1 MTCIVVWDKEP
12 TIQGIIESLKKEEV
26 SFWEEVQDFLNLS
39 DEERRKYEAEYD
51 TLFLAK
57 RVHAW
62 CTLFHPSD
70 NCKEILEK
78 EFYAKYVGREPS
90 GDYMTYRKKYMHRH
104 KVTEEIEKNF
114 SDKER
119 FEFEQKVMK
128 GWEKYSDRVILGL
141 NAVDLWEFYKNN
153 KTYITCIRPY
163 WAKDSFQKL
172 MEDNPYLMLELLK
185 RAGIMDSLRKTC

>member
-1 MTCIVVWDKEP
+1 MTYIVVWDKEP
-12 TIQGIIESLKKEEV
+12 TVQGILESFKKSEIP
-26 SFWEEVQDFLNLS
+26 FWEDVQDYLNLS
-39 DEERRKYEAEYD
+39 DEERRRYEAEYND
-51 TLFLAK
+51 MFLAK

-70 NCKEILEK
+70 NCEEILEK

-104 KVTEEIEKNF
+104 KVTEEIEKSF

-128 GWEKYSDRVILGL
+128 GWEKYSNKVLLGL
-141 NAVDLWEFYKNN
+141 YAVDIWESYKKNYI
-153 KTYITCIRPY
+153 TYIKPY

-185 RAGIMDSLRKTC
+185 RAGIMDFLRKTC